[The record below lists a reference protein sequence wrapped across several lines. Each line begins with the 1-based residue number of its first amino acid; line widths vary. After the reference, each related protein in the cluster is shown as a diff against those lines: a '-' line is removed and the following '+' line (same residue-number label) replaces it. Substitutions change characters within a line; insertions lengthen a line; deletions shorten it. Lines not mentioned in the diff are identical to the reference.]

1 MIVYRRRHFVIE
13 IIIEKKSRKKMAMS
27 SSHRKRVRYTFDIQF
42 TSQEEKETFQRR
54 LKSIRERLTPTGS
67 PSLID
72 NHSLMTSCLDAIDRE
87 TTVSATVDESTPV
100 TKSLMRNSG

>member
-1 MIVYRRRHFVIE
+1 
-13 IIIEKKSRKKMAMS
+13 MAMS